1 MKKLALLASVIMLA
15 GVGCAD
21 RDTAVEEE
29 RPATTP
35 PPATSPAPPP
45 AEPPASAPRSEVAPP
60 TTEGQAAVTTDQELI
75 SRVQDALRQ
84 DPTLASAADN
94 IQITASNG
102 TVTLTGS
109 VSSEQEKADI
119 GAKARQ
125 VAGVTQ
131 VNNQLE
137 VSSAS
142 ATQ

>member
-60 TTEGQAAVTTDQELI
+60 TAEGQAAVTTDQELI